1 MTTLEQ
7 PAAYT
12 SSGLTLRGA
21 FGIFQQYANSRMIAG
36 ALIAAA
42 VVRVALGGWRWSDLV
57 VAGIILGVQPFTE
70 WVIHVTVLHLRPFK
84 LGKRTIDLYIAKRH
98 RDHHQD
104 PKVIRHVLIPR
115 PVVVRLLIFSVPLYW
130 LVTPTLRNGATALLT
145 AYAML
150 FVYEWTHFLIH
161 STYSPKSSYYRSI
174 WRAHRLHHYRNEKYW
189 FGVTINAADHVLRTF
204 PKRDDVEPSP
214 TARTLGIEPAA

>member
-21 FGIFQQYANSRMIAG
+21 FGIFLRYANSRMIAG

-42 VVRVALGGWRWSDLV
+42 VVRVALGSWRWSDLV

-150 FVYEWTHFLIH
+150 FLYEWTHFLIH

>member
-1 MTTLEQ
+1 MTVYEQ

-12 SSGLTLRGA
+12 ASGLTLRDA
-21 FGIFQQYANSRMIAG
+21 FGIFLQYANAKMIALT
-36 ALIAAA
+36 LIAAA
-42 VVRVALGGWRWSDLV
+42 ALRVALGGWHWSDLV
-57 VAGIILGVQPFTE
+57 VAAIILGVQPFTE

-84 LGKRTIDLYIAKRH
+84 VGNRTIELYCAKRD

-115 PVVVRLLIFSVPLYW
+115 PVVIRLLIFSVPLYW

-150 FVYEWTHFLIH
+150 FLYEWTHFLIH

-204 PKRDDVEPSP
+204 PRRDEVEPSP